1 MKMLYALLG
10 NFSLVIEFYVVR
22 YAGVIITADQ
32 RSVARNEL
40 TTDRTKFILS
50 DQFDRMIFMFDL
62 QLSYFHL
69 YMCVLGFHAMKHIAQ
84 M

>member
-1 MKMLYALLG
+1 MKL
-10 NFSLVIEFYVVR
+10 EKKVR
-22 YAGVIITADQ
+22 ISKPKHSMGISGVIITADQ

-50 DQFDRMIFMFDL
+50 DQFGRMVFMFDL